1 MEMFK
6 KKEALIM
13 TCIIPVYL
21 VNHYLYRCL
30 KTLISQSIIETGFI
44 LVDDG
49 SFDNSGQICDE
60 YALKDSRIVVIHKS
74 NGGLSD
80 ARNIGI
86 EWTYN
91 CSDSEWI
98 TFIDSDDWVHPKY
111 IEALYNAVKDSG
123 LKISSC
129 NLKRTS
135 QYGIDDIVD
144 IGYKIESSEDVYTQF
159 GKKAVSY
166 AVARLYHRS
175 LFENIRFPKGKLFED
190 VFTSYKIFLSVDKI
204 AYIEAPLYYYF
215 YNENGIVHQRW
226 SPKRM
231 DEFDA
236 YEEQL
241 EYLCNHPEFSKTYK
255 VIQRDYLQEISYSY
269 YKLQQSDYAYKEY
282 YLDILSDK
290 MRAALKKY
298 GKSAGI
304 SLREHTNYFEIAGL
318 KRVNFYWKYQALK
331 RKFFKR

>member
-1 MEMFK
+1 MQ
-6 KKEALIM
+6 
-13 TCIIPVYL
+13 
-21 VNHYLYRCL
+21 
-30 KTLISQSIIETGFI
+30 LISIIVPVFNVSSYISNCLDMLITKSIEDYQLF

-49 SFDNSGQICDE
+49 SSDSSGEICDE
-60 YALKDSRIVVIHKS
+60 YILKDSRIIIIHKN

-80 ARNIGI
+80 ARNVGLDC
-86 EWTYN
+86 YFAS
-91 CSDSEWI
+91 SDSEWI
-98 TFIDSDDWVHPKY
+98 TFIDSDDWVHPLY
-111 IEALYNAVKDSG
+111 LEALYNAVKDSG

-129 NLKRTS
+129 NIKRTS
-135 QYGIDDIVD
+135 QYGIDNIVNT
-144 IGYKIESSEDVYTQF
+144 GYTIEYAEDVYTQF
-159 GKKAVSY
+159 GEKALSY

-175 LFENIRFPKGKLFED
+175 LFEKIRFPKGKLFED
-190 VFTSYKIFLSVDKI
+190 VFTSYKVFLSVDKI
-204 AYIEAPLYYYF
+204 AYVEAPLYYYF
-215 YNENGIVHQRW
+215 YNENGIVHQKW

-241 EYLCNHPEFSKTYK
+241 EYLSQHPEFIKTYK
-255 VIQRDYLQEISYSY
+255 VIQRDYMQEISYSY
-269 YKLQQSDYAYKEY
+269 FMLQQSDYEYKDY

-304 SLREHTNYFEIAGL
+304 TIKEHTNYYEIARL

-331 RKFFKR
+331 RKLIKR

>member
-1 MEMFK
+1 MQ
-6 KKEALIM
+6 
-13 TCIIPVYL
+13 
-21 VNHYLYRCL
+21 
-30 KTLISQSIIETGFI
+30 LISIIVPVFNVSSYISNCLDMLITKSIEDYQLF

-49 SFDNSGQICDE
+49 SSDSSGEICDE
-60 YALKDSRIVVIHKS
+60 YILKDSRIIIIHKN

-80 ARNIGI
+80 ARNVGLDC
-86 EWTYN
+86 YFAS
-91 CSDSEWI
+91 SDSEWI
-98 TFIDSDDWVHPKY
+98 TFIDSDDWVHPLY
-111 IEALYNAVKDSG
+111 LEALYNAVKDSG

-129 NLKRTS
+129 NIKRTS
-135 QYGIDDIVD
+135 QYGIDNIVNT
-144 IGYKIESSEDVYTQF
+144 GYTIESAEDVYTQF
-159 GKKAVSY
+159 GEKALSY

-175 LFENIRFPKGKLFED
+175 LFEKIRFPKGKLFED
-190 VFTSYKIFLSVDKI
+190 VFTSYKVFLSVDKI
-204 AYIEAPLYYYF
+204 AYVEAPLYYYF
-215 YNENGIVHQRW
+215 YNENGIVHQKW

-241 EYLCNHPEFSKTYK
+241 EYLSQHPEFIKTYK
-255 VIQRDYLQEISYSY
+255 VIQRDYMQEISYSY
-269 YKLQQSDYAYKEY
+269 FMLQQSDYEYKDY

-304 SLREHTNYFEIAGL
+304 TIKEHTNYYEIARL

-331 RKFFKR
+331 RKLIKR

>member
-1 MEMFK
+1 MQ
-6 KKEALIM
+6 
-13 TCIIPVYL
+13 
-21 VNHYLYRCL
+21 
-30 KTLISQSIIETGFI
+30 LISIIVPVFNVSFYISNCLDILITKSIEDYQLF

-49 SFDNSGQICDE
+49 SFDSSGEICDE
-60 YALKDSRIVVIHKS
+60 YILKDSRIIIIHKN

-80 ARNIGI
+80 ARNVGLDC
-86 EWTYN
+86 YFAS
-91 CSDSEWI
+91 SDSEWI
-98 TFIDSDDWVHPKY
+98 TFIDSDDWVHPLY
-111 IEALYNAVKDSG
+111 LEALYNAVKDSG

-129 NLKRTS
+129 NIKRTS
-135 QYGIDDIVD
+135 QYGIDNIVNT
-144 IGYKIESSEDVYTQF
+144 GYTIESAEDVYTQF
-159 GKKAVSY
+159 GEKALSY

-175 LFENIRFPKGKLFED
+175 LFEKIRFPKGKLFED
-190 VFTSYKIFLSVDKI
+190 VFTSYKVFLSVDKI
-204 AYIEAPLYYYF
+204 AYVEAPLYYYF
-215 YNENGIVHQRW
+215 YNENGIVHQKW

-241 EYLCNHPEFSKTYK
+241 EYLSQHPEFIKTYE
-255 VIQRDYLQEISYSY
+255 VIQRDYMQEISYSY
-269 YKLQQSDYAYKEY
+269 YMLQQSDYEYKDY

-304 SLREHTNYFEIAGL
+304 TIKEHTNYYEIARL

-331 RKFFKR
+331 RKLIKR

>member
-1 MEMFK
+1 MNSF
-6 KKEALIM
+6 ID
-13 TCIIPVYL
+13 IIVPIYNIESFL
-21 VNHYLYRCL
+21 FRCL
-30 KTLISQSIIETGFI
+30 NELFFQLLVDFQLF

-49 SFDNSGQICDE
+49 SFDSSGEICDE
-60 YALKDSRIVVIHKS
+60 YILKDSRIIIIHKN

-80 ARNIGI
+80 ARNVGLDC
-86 EWTYN
+86 YFAS
-91 CSDSEWI
+91 SDSEWI
-98 TFIDSDDWVHPKY
+98 TFIDSDDWVHPLY
-111 IEALYNAVKDSG
+111 LEALYNAVKDSG

-129 NLKRTS
+129 NIKRTS
-135 QYGIDDIVD
+135 QYGIDNIVNT
-144 IGYKIESSEDVYTQF
+144 GYTIESAEDVYTQF
-159 GKKAVSY
+159 GKKALSY

-175 LFENIRFPKGKLFED
+175 LFEKIRFPKGKLFED
-190 VFTSYKIFLSVDKI
+190 VFTSYKVFLSVDKI
-204 AYIEAPLYYYF
+204 AYVEAPLYYYF
-215 YNENGIVHQRW
+215 YNENGIVHQKW

-241 EYLCNHPEFSKTYK
+241 EYLSQHPEFIKTYK
-255 VIQRDYLQEISYSY
+255 VIQRDYMQEISYSY
-269 YKLQQSDYAYKEY
+269 FMLQQSDYEYKDY

-304 SLREHTNYFEIAGL
+304 TIKEHTNYYEIARL

-331 RKFFKR
+331 RKLIKR

>member
-1 MEMFK
+1 MNS
-6 KKEALIM
+6 LIDI
-13 TCIIPVYL
+13 IIPIYNVELYL
-21 VNHYLYRCL
+21 SRCL
-30 KTLISQSIIETGFI
+30 DELFGQFLSDFRLI

-49 SFDNSGQICDE
+49 SYDAGGEICDE
-60 YALKDSRIVVIHKS
+60 YILRDDRIIIIHKK

-80 ARNIGI
+80 ARNVGLD
-86 EWTYN
+86 WVYTG
-91 CSDSEWI
+91 SDSEWI
-98 TFIDSDDWVHPKY
+98 TFIDSDDWVHPRY
-111 IEALYNAVKDSG
+111 LEALYHAVKDSG

-129 NLKRTS
+129 NIKRTS
-135 QYGIDDIVD
+135 QYGIDNIVNT
-144 IGYKIESSEDVYTQF
+144 GYTIEYAEDVYTQF
-159 GKKAVSY
+159 GEKALSY

-175 LFENIRFPKGKLFED
+175 LFEKIRFPKGKLFED
-190 VFTSYKIFLSVDKI
+190 VFTSYKVFLSVDKI
-204 AYIEAPLYYYF
+204 AYVEAPLYYYF
-215 YNENGIVHQRW
+215 YNENGIVHQKW

-241 EYLCNHPEFSKTYK
+241 EYLSQHPEFIKTYK
-255 VIQRDYLQEISYSY
+255 VIQRDYMQEISYSY
-269 YKLQQSDYAYKEY
+269 FMLQQSDYEYKDY

-304 SLREHTNYFEIAGL
+304 TIKEHTNYYEIARL

-331 RKFFKR
+331 RKLIKR

>member
-1 MEMFK
+1 MNS
-6 KKEALIM
+6 LIDI
-13 TCIIPVYL
+13 IIPIYNVELYL
-21 VNHYLYRCL
+21 SRCL
-30 KTLISQSIIETGFI
+30 DELFGQFLSDFRLI

-49 SFDNSGQICDE
+49 SYDAGGEICDE
-60 YALKDSRIVVIHKS
+60 YILKDSRIIIIHKN

-80 ARNIGI
+80 ARNVGLDC
-86 EWTYN
+86 YFAS
-91 CSDSEWI
+91 SDSEWI
-98 TFIDSDDWVHPKY
+98 TFFDSDDWVHPQY
-111 IEALYNAVKDSG
+111 LEALYNAVKDSG

-129 NLKRTS
+129 NIKRTS
-135 QYGIDDIVD
+135 QYGIDNIVNT
-144 IGYKIESSEDVYTQF
+144 GYTIESAEDVYTQF
-159 GKKAVSY
+159 GEKALSY

-175 LFENIRFPKGKLFED
+175 LFEKIRFPKGKLFED
-190 VFTSYKIFLSVDKI
+190 VFTSYKVFLSVDKI
-204 AYIEAPLYYYF
+204 AYVEAPLYYYF
-215 YNENGIVHQRW
+215 YNENGIVHQKW

-241 EYLCNHPEFSKTYK
+241 EYLSQHPEFIKTYV
-255 VIQRDYLQEISYSY
+255 VIQRDYMQEISYSY
-269 YKLQQSDYAYKEY
+269 FMLQQSDYEYKDY

-304 SLREHTNYFEIAGL
+304 TIKEHTNYYEIARL

-331 RKFFKR
+331 RKLIKR

>member
-1 MEMFK
+1 
-6 KKEALIM
+6 
-13 TCIIPVYL
+13 
-21 VNHYLYRCL
+21 
-30 KTLISQSIIETGFI
+30 
-44 LVDDG
+44 
-49 SFDNSGQICDE
+49 
-60 YALKDSRIVVIHKS
+60 
-74 NGGLSD
+74 LSD
-80 ARNIGI
+80 ARNVGLD
-86 EWTYN
+86 WLLA

-98 TFIDSDDWVHPKY
+98 TFIDCDDWVHPKY

-129 NLKRTS
+129 NIKRTS
-135 QYGIDDIVD
+135 QYGIDNIIDA
-144 IGYKIESSEDVYTQF
+144 GYTIESSEDVYTKF
-159 GKKAVSY
+159 GEKAVSY

-204 AYIEAPLYYYF
+204 AYIKAPLYYYYF
-215 YNENGIVHQRW
+215 NENGIVHQKW

-241 EYLCNHPEFSKTYK
+241 EYLHNHPEFSKTYK
-255 VIQRDYLQEISYSY
+255 VIQRDYMQEISYSY
-269 YKLQQSDYAYKEY
+269 YKLQQSDYAYKDY
-282 YLDILSDK
+282 YSDILSDK

-304 SLREHTNYFEIAGL
+304 SLREHTNYYEIAGL
-318 KRVNFYWKYQALK
+318 KRVYFYWKYQALK
-331 RKFFKR
+331 RKFLKR

>member
-1 MEMFK
+1 
-6 KKEALIM
+6 M
-13 TCIIPVYL
+13 TCIIPVFL
-21 VNHYLYRCL
+21 VNQYLYRCL
-30 KTLISQSIIETGFI
+30 KTLFSQSITQMDVI

-49 SFDNSGQICDE
+49 SPDSSGAICDE
-60 YALKDSRIVVIHKS
+60 FALLDSRIIVIHKS

-80 ARNIGI
+80 ARNVGLD
-86 EWTYN
+86 WMYTA
-91 CSDSEWI
+91 SDSEWI
-98 TFIDSDDWVHPKY
+98 TFIDSDDWVHPRY
-111 IEALYNAVKDSG
+111 LETLYDAVIHTK

-129 NLKRTS
+129 NYTRAYEYEAPKKMDCSYT
-135 QYGIDDIVD
+135 V
-144 IGYKIESSEDVYTQF
+144 ESAEDVYTQF
-159 GKKAVSY
+159 NTRSRAH
-166 AVARLYHRS
+166 AHARLYHRS

-204 AYIEAPLYYYF
+204 AYIEAPLYYYY
-215 YNENGIVHQRW
+215 YNENGIVHQKW

-282 YLDILSDK
+282 YRDILSDK

-304 SLREHTNYFEIAGL
+304 SFREHTNYYEIAGL

-331 RKFFKR
+331 RKFIKR

>member
-1 MEMFK
+1 MQ
-6 KKEALIM
+6 
-13 TCIIPVYL
+13 
-21 VNHYLYRCL
+21 
-30 KTLISQSIIETGFI
+30 LISIIVPVFNVSSYISNCLDILITKSIEDYQLF

-49 SFDNSGQICDE
+49 SFDSSGEICDE
-60 YALKDSRIVVIHKS
+60 YILKDSRIIIIHKN

-80 ARNIGI
+80 ARNVGLDC
-86 EWTYN
+86 YFAS
-91 CSDSEWI
+91 SDSEWI
-98 TFIDSDDWVHPKY
+98 TFIDSDDWVHPQY
-111 IEALYNAVKDSG
+111 LEALYNAVKDSG

-129 NLKRTS
+129 NIKRTS
-135 QYGIDDIVD
+135 QYGIDNIVNT
-144 IGYKIESSEDVYTQF
+144 GYTIESAEDVYTQF
-159 GKKAVSY
+159 GEKALSY

-175 LFENIRFPKGKLFED
+175 LFEKIRFPKGKLFED
-190 VFTSYKIFLSVDKI
+190 VFTSYKVFLSVDKI
-204 AYIEAPLYYYF
+204 AYVEAPLYYYF
-215 YNENGIVHQRW
+215 YNENGIVHQKW

-241 EYLCNHPEFSKTYK
+241 EYLSQHPEFIKTYE
-255 VIQRDYLQEISYSY
+255 VIQRDYMQEISYSY
-269 YKLQQSDYAYKEY
+269 YMLQQSDYEYKDY

-304 SLREHTNYFEIAGL
+304 TIKEHTNYYEIARL

-331 RKFFKR
+331 RKLIKR

>member
-1 MEMFK
+1 MQ
-6 KKEALIM
+6 
-13 TCIIPVYL
+13 
-21 VNHYLYRCL
+21 
-30 KTLISQSIIETGFI
+30 LISIIVPVFNVCSNISNCIDTVITQSIEDYLLL

-49 SFDNSGQICDE
+49 SPDSSGDICDE

-80 ARNIGI
+80 ARNIGL
-86 EWTYN
+86 EWTNN

-98 TFIDSDDWVHPKY
+98 TFIDSDDWVHPNY

-144 IGYKIESSEDVYTQF
+144 IGYTIDSSEDVYTQF

-215 YNENGIVHQRW
+215 YNENGIVHQKW

-255 VIQRDYLQEISYSY
+255 VIQRDYMQEISYSY

-282 YLDILSDK
+282 YRDILSDK

-304 SLREHTNYFEIAGL
+304 SMKEHTNYYEIAGL

-331 RKFFKR
+331 RKFIKG